1 MVEGGSVTSARLNPD
16 LYPAV
21 DLWRDPPAAAA
32 QFALRLSLRIG
43 EPATGD
49 DIRAA
54 MERIREV
61 LGELAAI
68 AGQRDLEARRK
79 AMAEAPAGA
88 EGETRT

>member
-1 MVEGGSVTSARLNPD
+1 MTHARLAPD
-16 LYPAV
+16 LLPSV
-21 DLWRDPPAAAA
+21 ELRRDPRAAAA
-32 QFALRLSLRIG
+32 HFVDILSATIG

-61 LGELAAI
+61 LGELAAL
-68 AGQRDLEARRK
+68 AGERDLARRK
-79 AMAEAPAGA
+79 AMLEAAEAPAGA

>member
-1 MVEGGSVTSARLNPD
+1 MSARLAPD
-16 LYPAV
+16 LYPS
-21 DLWRDPPAAAA
+21 
-32 QFALRLSLRIG
+32 LRLWLPVRACSELLVHDLGATIG

-61 LGELAAI
+61 LGELARE
-68 AGQRDLEARRK
+68 AGERDLAARRK
-79 AMAEAPAGA
+79 AMLEAAEAPAGA